1 MLQWQCHSTS
11 CLQCFFLSLL
21 NIWDQSLLKM
31 KIHFWKTLYLL
42 DTKNMIKVGSA
53 LRNAFFF
60 SVSECIAWTGNLS
73 YLFRDDCE
81 WFHKLIYIILEW
93 RWVRE
98 AKGRNGTTVTLFV
111 EFDTLNLVIKQCM
124 SLKVFLCER
133 RNFKVIGSIQQSL
146 DLDIT
151 PLTQSDP
158 FSISYK
164 LVELVDIN
172 RDGIKLDFTLDN
184 LTCLGFT
191 IDCSFLFSCMI
202 PRPDTPEMC

>member
-11 CLQCFFLSLL
+11 CLQCFFFSLL

-31 KIHFWKTLYLL
+31 KIHFWKTIYLL

-60 SVSECIAWTGNLS
+60 SVSECITWTGNLS
-73 YLFRDDCE
+73 FLFRDDCK

-124 SLKVFLCER
+124 SHKVFLCER

-158 FSISYK
+158 LPFSISSKIGRY
-164 LVELVDIN
+164 
-172 RDGIKLDFTLDN
+172 
-184 LTCLGFT
+184 
-191 IDCSFLFSCMI
+191 
-202 PRPDTPEMC
+202 